1 MMIRSSNKFV
11 VMRTRGQIWKES
23 SLFVLGIVLALTGSG
38 ATTAFGHL
46 PHTPH
51 YNGGSNRDGVGN
63 YYPYMALDPEYT
75 PAKTPTQIMFSIQD
89 FNGNDVYNI
98 KTMVEIYE
106 DITEKRIK
114 SFSWTLHPIGDFE
127 YYYTFPNVGNYQIVL
142 SVARD
147 NSTISNGKVDPSR
160 SILDSNVGC
169 QCDRAIFNITVSN
182 TWGDIRNFLFALAV
196 IMPIGVLGAVLGVSY
211 FRGRKSTT
219 NNSQNHD
226 LIRYGIML
234 LAIAGGL
241 VHLAIFPEHSSQQI
255 YYSIFLLCAASA
267 QVAYGILYILVNL
280 AQDESAKDRNT
291 LIAHYN
297 KTLVVNLFGLIG
309 TGVLVGL
316 YTYSV
321 IFPPPLSPT
330 NKPEVIDIAGI
341 LAKAVEVLLIVGI
354 VSLMI
359 WEKRN
364 LRKFLIRLI

>member
-1 MMIRSSNKFV
+1 MRIKSHLQKLYSLLMV
-11 VMRTRGQIWKES
+11 V
-23 SLFVLGIVLALTGSG
+23 IVLALVGPLV
-38 ATTAFGHL
+38 TTAFGHL

-51 YNGGSNRDGVGN
+51 YNGGSNRDGVGK
-63 YYPYMALDPEYT
+63 YYPYLALDPEYT

-89 FNGNDVYNI
+89 FNGNDVYNV

-106 DITEKRIK
+106 DLTGKRVK
-114 SFSWTLHPIGDFE
+114 FFPWTLHPIGDFE
-127 YYYTFPNVGNYQIVL
+127 YYFTFPSVGNYQIVL
-142 SVARD
+142 SVGRD
-147 NSTISNGKVDPSR
+147 NSTMVDGMVDPPR

-182 TWGDIRNFLFALAV
+182 TWGDIRNFLFAIAV

-211 FRGRKSTT
+211 FRGRKTKMG
-219 NNSQNHD
+219 NSQNHD

-255 YYSIFLLCAASA
+255 YYSIFLLCAAAA

-280 AQDESAKDRNT
+280 GQDFESVKDRKSLMDYYKRT
-291 LIAHYN
+291 LI
-297 KTLVVNLFGLIG
+297 VNLFGLVG

-321 IFPPPLSPT
+321 ILPPPLSPT
-330 NKPEVIDIAGI
+330 NAPEVVDVAGI
-341 LAKAVEVLLIVGI
+341 LAKSVEVLLMVGI

-359 WEKRN
+359 WEKRK
-364 LRKFLIRLI
+364 LRKFIVSLT